1 MALISCSECKK
12 EVSDTVKRCP
22 HCGFVMRR
30 IQWNW
35 WMIGSYAISIFAIIF
50 VLVDVH
56 AVVDL
61 TTDTF
66 IGIVASLIGAAATII
81 VGAQI
86 YNSIEAKR
94 LMNDIRDRQ
103 SRLDQSINGVSEQIN
118 SIKSESI
125 EFYGKLSDFQDKM
138 DMTNSK
144 INTALPDLY
153 SMSYF
158 VSGLVGINECP
169 YTSYHCFV
177 QALEYNL
184 SSSNEIVRSNT
195 LSNLECVLIK
205 LENKFYYNNIVI
217 PIDYD
222 VDIVDDNGS
231 SVIDKVKSHSN
242 YGLVKD
248 SFEKLEKLRLDLTK
262 RIEERNEKIEQEEI

>member
-1 MALISCSECKK
+1 
-12 EVSDTVKRCP
+12 
-22 HCGFVMRR
+22 MRN
-30 IQWNW
+30 NW
-35 WMIGSYAISIFAIIF
+35 MSFLAMIFAIIA
-50 VLVDVH
+50 LVITFLRIDVTISH
-56 AVVDL
+56 DA
-61 TTDTF
+61 F
-66 IGIVASLIGAAATII
+66 IGIMASFVGAAATII

-103 SRLDQSINGVSEQIN
+103 NRLDQSISGASEQIN
-118 SIKSESI
+118 SIKSKSI

-158 VSGLVGINECP
+158 VSGLVGINEYP

-205 LENKFYYNNIVI
+205 LENKFCYNNIVI

-248 SFEKLEKLRLDLTK
+248 SFEKLEKLRLELTK
-262 RIEERNEKIEQEEI
+262 RIEERNEKLNKKKSDE